1 MKPIMSQLAV
11 TLQTTLAGAI
21 AQNLPDP
28 QIRQI
33 VLSIVDDDK
42 RELTTV
48 DAADY
53 LNKSAPTL
61 KRWRREGIGPKFRK
75 ECGGAI
81 RYRLDWLREFQTEG
95 VIETFQDQ

>member
-28 QIRQI
+28 QVRQI
-33 VLSIVDDDK
+33 VLSIVDDDQ

-53 LNKSAPTL
+53 LNKSEPTL
-61 KRWRREGIGPKFRK
+61 KRWRRKGIGPRYRK
-75 ECGGAI
+75 DAGGAI

-95 VIETFQDQ
+95 VVSSD

>member
-1 MKPIMSQLAV
+1 MKPITSQLAI

-21 AQNLPDP
+21 TNNLPDS

-33 VLSIVDDDK
+33 VLSIVADDQ

-53 LNKSAPTL
+53 LSKSEPTL
-61 KRWRREGIGPKFRK
+61 KRWRRKGIGPRFRK
-75 ECGGAI
+75 DVGGAI
-81 RYRLDWLREFQTEG
+81 RYRLDWLREFQAEG
-95 VIETFQDQ
+95 VVSTD

>member
-21 AQNLPDP
+21 ANNLPDS
-28 QIRQI
+28 QVRQI
-33 VLSIVDDDK
+33 VLSIVDDDQ

-53 LNKSAPTL
+53 LSKSEPTL
-61 KRWRREGIGPKFRK
+61 KRWRRNGIGPRYRK
-75 ECGGAI
+75 DVGGAI
-81 RYRLDWLREFQTEG
+81 RYRLDWLREFQAEG
-95 VIETFQDQ
+95 VVSAN

>member
-1 MKPIMSQLAV
+1 MKPIISQLAI

-21 AQNLPDP
+21 ANNLPDP

-33 VLSIVDDDK
+33 VLSIVDDDR

-53 LNKSAPTL
+53 LSKSEPTL
-61 KRWRREGIGPKFRK
+61 KRWRRKGIGPRFRK
-75 ECGGAI
+75 DVGGAI
-81 RYRLDWLREFQTEG
+81 RYRIDWLREFQTEG
-95 VIETFQDQ
+95 VVSSD

>member
-1 MKPIMSQLAV
+1 MKPIISQLAI

-21 AQNLPDP
+21 ANNLPDP

-33 VLSIVDDDK
+33 VLSIVADDQ

-53 LNKSAPTL
+53 LSKSEPTL
-61 KRWRREGIGPKFRK
+61 KRWRRKGIGPRFRK
-75 ECGGAI
+75 DVGGAI
-81 RYRLDWLREFQTEG
+81 RYRIDWLREFQTEG
-95 VIETFQDQ
+95 VVSTE

>member
-1 MKPIMSQLAV
+1 MKPITSQLAI

-21 AQNLPDP
+21 TNNLPDS

-33 VLSIVDDDK
+33 VLSIVADDQ

-53 LNKSAPTL
+53 LSKSEPTL
-61 KRWRREGIGPKFRK
+61 KRWRRKGIGPRFRK
-75 ECGGAI
+75 DVGGAI
-81 RYRLDWLREFQTEG
+81 RYRLDWLREFQAEG
-95 VIETFQDQ
+95 VVTTD

>member
-1 MKPIMSQLAV
+1 MKPIMSQLAI
-11 TLQTTLAGAI
+11 TLQTTLAGAM
-21 AQNLPDP
+21 ANNLPDP

-33 VLSIVDDDK
+33 ILSIVADDQ

-53 LNKSAPTL
+53 LSKSEPTL
-61 KRWRREGIGPKFRK
+61 KRWRRKGIGPRFRK
-75 ECGGAI
+75 DVGGAI

-95 VIETFQDQ
+95 VVSSD

>member
-1 MKPIMSQLAV
+1 MKPTMSQLAI

-21 AQNLPDP
+21 ANNLPDP

-33 VLSIVDDDK
+33 VLSIVADDQ

-53 LNKSAPTL
+53 LSKSEPTL
-61 KRWRREGIGPKFRK
+61 KRWRRKGIGPRFRK
-75 ECGGAI
+75 DVGGAI

-95 VIETFQDQ
+95 VVSTE